1 MDFIF
6 NHWMSLMLSILQN
19 IGQDGLNCL
28 TFVPHDLKPVFQ
40 LEEWEYSLTV
50 AYLIN
55 WSRGLSNQLNL
66 VESII
71 CTH

>member
-28 TFVPHDLKPVFQ
+28 TFVSHDLEPVFQ

-50 AYLIN
+50 AHLIN